1 MARPTD
7 LHDHPTRTVGPASA
21 PHQPSHSETGTI
33 EQLVEAAVTRAI
45 ELHLEPYLDRLSEPE
60 PLVYT
65 VAQAAAILQVSPDT
79 VSRLIRRGV
88 LDRVPHIDGKQLIPK
103 RSLEELVDGAV
114 APSDEQVSPE
124 VSSLRAPQR
133 RRTSGP

>member
-1 MARPTD
+1 MARRTD
-7 LHDHPTRTVGPASA
+7 LPHDRIHHLALDSVPRRSA
-21 PHQPSHSETGTI
+21 QPSTGSI
-33 EQLVEAAVTRAI
+33 EQLVEAAVTRAVI
-45 ELHLEPYLDRLSEPE
+45 LLLEPYLYRLSEPE

-103 RSLEELVDGAV
+103 RSVEELVDGASS
-114 APSDEQVSPE
+114 PGDEVIPAGVSA
-124 VSSLRAPQR
+124 LRAQQR
-133 RRTSGP
+133 PRTSDP